1 MSWELHQVLRPPRQT
16 SGLPCPDLQ
25 YLPLFD
31 EAGLDN
37 YFCVVKEGGTEWT
50 ECLTQREGIVED
62 NGGEKKKKKT
72 NKKKKDQKRAF
83 CFSCL
88 TGSKEDKEQLGPGY
102 PVLSGN

>member
-1 MSWELHQVLRPPRQT
+1 MSWEHHQGSGPPRQT
-16 SGLPCPDLQ
+16 SGLPRPDLQ

-37 YFCVVKEGGTEWT
+37 YFCVVKEGGTVWT

-62 NGGEKKKKKT
+62 DRKKEKT
-72 NKKKKDQKRAF
+72 NKKKDQKRAF
-83 CFSCL
+83 RFSCL

>member
-62 NGGEKKKKKT
+62 NGGEKKEKK
-72 NKKKKDQKRAF
+72 N
-83 CFSCL
+83 
-88 TGSKEDKEQLGPGY
+88 
-102 PVLSGN
+102 